1 MIKNGS
7 IMKTQ
12 GTLSAF
18 LFLSLDGFY
27 KGENEDI
34 SWHSHGPEESK
45 FSEENLNSG
54 NTLIFG
60 KRTFL
65 MMESFWTN
73 KDAFQLFP
81 GVAEQMKNAHKLVLS
96 HSKLVTSWNH
106 TNPLPPNWIEHI
118 ILLKKEGISMTIL
131 GSGEVVRQCSELA
144 LIDNYSLMI
153 DPIVIGKGESLFGG
167 FKSKQSL
174 ELESTRTFASGS
186 VLLNYKRVPK

>member
-1 MIKNGS
+1 
-7 IMKTQ
+7 MKTQ

-54 NTLIFG
+54 NTLVFG

-65 MMESFWTN
+65 MMESFWTTEN
-73 KDAFQLFP
+73 AFQHFP
-81 GVAEQMKNAHKLVLS
+81 LVAKQMKNAEKLVLT
-96 HSKLVTSWNH
+96 HSNLKTTWDH
-106 TNPLPPNWIEHI
+106 ANPLPANWAEQI
-118 ILLKKEGISMTIL
+118 IQFKKEGRNMTIL
-131 GSGEVVRQCSELA
+131 GSGDVVRQCCDLGI
-144 LIDNYSLMI
+144 LDNFSLMI
-153 DPIVIGKGESLFGG
+153 DPIAIGKGESLFGG
-167 FKSKQSL
+167 LKSASSF

-186 VLLNYKRVPK
+186 VLLNYRRAPK